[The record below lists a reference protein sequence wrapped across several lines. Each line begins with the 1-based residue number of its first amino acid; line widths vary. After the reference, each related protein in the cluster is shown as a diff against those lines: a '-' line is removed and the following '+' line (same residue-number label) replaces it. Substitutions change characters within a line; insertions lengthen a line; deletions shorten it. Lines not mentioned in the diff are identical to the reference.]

1 MSILDGQAVP
11 TRVVAV
17 LRALHRAGAADR
29 TAAELMAV
37 MLPDAVR
44 LLDHDG
50 NVGDNTMVPDS
61 LAVAAALGLA
71 EPGGRAGAYRLS
83 ADGRALGDPVAD
95 GYTDRCTTE
104 LARRLVGPQAD
115 GVGHQY
121 RFLRWAWAW
130 YLDLRPEEVPND
142 SDKFFQAIAAIREPG
157 YNAAN
162 SVPYKQILHWG
173 EAVGLLV
180 TLELKTPGAKAQKV
194 VMADPTPFLRRH
206 LGDFMK
212 PNQEVP
218 VRNWVN
224 GLAEKFPVFDH
235 GKLRTAVRAARG
247 KSPLQ
252 QEFSPSLELALR
264 SLRDEGVLDWQA
276 QTDSDTYF
284 LTLGVQEPVAFLTYQ
299 P

>member
-11 TRVVAV
+11 TRVIAV
-17 LRALHRAGAADR
+17 LRALHRAGNTER
-29 TAAELMAV
+29 TVDELMAV

-44 LLDHDG
+44 LRNRDG
-50 NVGDNTMVPDS
+50 NVTNNTMVPDS

-115 GVGHQY
+115 GAGNQY

-130 YLDLRPEEVPND
+130 YLDLRPEEVPGG
-142 SDKFFQAIAAIREPG
+142 SDNFFQAIQAIREDG
-157 YNAAN
+157 YKAAN
-162 SVPYKQILHWG
+162 TIPYDQILRWG

-180 TLELKTPGAKAQKV
+180 TLELKGPAGNSQKV

-212 PNQEVP
+212 PNEEVP
-218 VRNWVN
+218 VEKWVM
-224 GLAEKFPVFDH
+224 GLADKFPVFDH
-235 GKLRTAVRAARG
+235 GDLRTAVRSARG
-247 KSPLQ
+247 KATLQ
-252 QEFSPSLELALR
+252 REFSPSLELALR

-284 LTLGVQEPVAFLTYQ
+284 LTLGGQEPVAFLTYQ